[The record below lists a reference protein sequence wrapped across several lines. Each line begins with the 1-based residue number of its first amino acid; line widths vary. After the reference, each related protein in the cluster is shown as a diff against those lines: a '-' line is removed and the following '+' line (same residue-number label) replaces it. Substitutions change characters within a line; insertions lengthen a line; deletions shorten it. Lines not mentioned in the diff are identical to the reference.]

1 MDGGLVGEIWVLFQV
16 RVLTY
21 KRPEEGGL
29 IPKPVLF
36 LKQQMEDVAPVLMQV
51 RPPRGLLG
59 GRKADY
65 NANSQLTTRLSP
77 LLPRH
82 SQSAIGTMTSSYKT
96 THI

>member
-1 MDGGLVGEIWVLFQV
+1 MGDWWERFGLFQV

-21 KRPEEGGL
+21 KKPEEGGL

-36 LKQQMEDVAPVLMQV
+36 LKQQMENVAPVLLMQV
-51 RPPRGLLG
+51 RPPRELLG
-59 GRKADY
+59 ERKADY

-82 SQSAIGTMTSSYKT
+82 SQSAIGTMTSLYKT